1 MDKELSRTTRT
12 AAPPTMSTPS
22 PTPSSPTPPASLS
35 AAASTCPRCARLIP
49 ANAVLGACPHCLL
62 AAGLTSEPAAPTNS
76 TPPPTP
82 AELAP
87 EFPQLDL
94 LELLGRG
101 GMGAV
106 YKARQKS
113 LDRLV
118 ALKLLRPG
126 LDADPSFAERFTREA
141 RALAQLNHPG
151 IVTLYEFG
159 RTPGGLFF
167 ILMEFVDGLN
177 LRQLLAAGRLSPR
190 EALAIVPPL
199 CDALQYAHDRGLVHR
214 DIKPEN
220 ILIDRLGR
228 VKIAD
233 FGLAK
238 LAATST
244 SASSNN
250 TETPEPSASGH
261 SSPFNLHSSS
271 LTETGKVI
279 GTPEYMSPEQRA
291 HPDTVDHRA
300 DIYALG
306 VVLYQM
312 LTGELPDAKQ
322 LQPPS
327 QRVHLDIRL
336 DAIVLRALEANPS
349 LRYAAAS
356 ELKTQLETIASS
368 SPPAPLPPG
377 SSTPPSALAAS
388 SSVPTDPA
396 ASVSTPSAPPPFRVS
411 AIFSRPRLKFWL
423 LRVAPLTLLI
433 TLALRF
439 FVMAPYRIEGSSV
452 EPEIPAGSLA
462 FVYKLG
468 RHFAPGDIIAYRH
481 SESLVY
487 VGRVDT
493 AHPVDGK
500 IFIARKNQGVTG
512 ISPNAV
518 IGKVVFNTRNNQG
531 RLGAPESRNS
541 ATLAINAVV
550 FLSLTALLIWTWK
563 TIKRPATA
571 GVSKQSLALPAGAF
585 ALLCTLH
592 LAWAFSTAD
601 ELPATVASHFG
612 MNGRADG
619 FMSKNSYLIFICAF
633 PLGLGLLLQA
643 TTRLALRLPSRFV
656 NIPNRDIWLAP
667 ARRPQLIAI
676 LQTWFAALSCGLV
689 IFSAQLHTLTL
700 LANRLNPPRLPDIA
714 LVTLLGFPTIL
725 LLWTIGLLMRL
736 AEPQAAAKLHTRRSL
751 ILAIVSVALL
761 GFFGAPSVI
770 AWNARE
776 VKPAPFSTPAQS
788 IELGETPTLQP
799 TSPKSVSTFLTPR
812 LQFRE
817 VEAAPTT
824 ATETLSFDQ
833 GSRNE
838 TLHLSTQILMDE
850 KAVSDV
856 TIIPATQPFRD
867 SISLQFNSTGAQQF
881 AEITRA
887 LVGKRLAILFDGR
900 VLIAPRINE
909 PITGGSAQI
918 SGVFSEEKIDHLAK
932 SLRAAIAP
940 QPPPTNPAPDTFNS
954 EQAIAWLREIDDGHY
969 AKIWQTASATFRKNI
984 TEAKWT
990 ETLTSTRA
998 PLGKV
1003 LKRGNTHYEY
1013 ERFDNKPPELG
1024 IPKVTL
1030 TFYTRFEGGPYT
1042 ETASFTRDPDGTWR
1056 ALSYLI
1062 EPRTTPDPPDV
1073 TDVDQLMK
1081 EWLSQIDEAR
1091 YAENWAGASSL
1102 FKKNLSQSQW
1112 ETMLKSVRAP
1122 LGRVLQRGAT
1132 YCSLLNKLPN
1142 LPGGPH
1148 MIYKFATRFEN
1159 KPDAI
1164 ETLTFTR
1171 DTDGVWRASGYFIN
1185 PDRKPQ
1191 APEETTTHI
1200 TTAPSLPKA
1209 DQPPILEAEPAGNRL
1224 KIAQTNAAAAER
1236 RFNDV
1241 AQRYKAGLATPDEL
1255 SPARTEL
1262 LIRQFEL
1269 EALQKIQNAPAPD
1282 QKTIAHIE
1290 AWLRETDSTNDA
1302 QSWATASAAFKG
1314 SITEARWT
1322 EALTAARSRRR
1333 TVISRKLNTA
1343 QILEK
1348 LPGAPDGPC
1357 LVFTFTT
1364 QFILG
1369 AYIETVTAI
1378 RDTDGIWRASG
1389 YLIEPV
1395 LPPAL
1400 SGATKLVTQQA
1411 ENWLRHYDDGDYAS
1425 AWTAGSALFKKNF
1438 SESQWLSVLK
1448 SMRAPL
1454 GATLDRGLL
1463 AAKTE
1468 IVSGEPNGPSFRF
1481 IFSTRFQNKDSAIET
1496 VVFDRD
1502 TDGVWRPSGYH
1513 ISGYLHK

>member
-1 MDKELSRTTRT
+1 MDKEPSRT
-12 AAPPTMSTPS
+12 AAPHTMSTPS
-22 PTPSSPTPPASLS
+22 PTPSSPIPSASS
-35 AAASTCPRCARLIP
+35 ACAATCPRCGRAIP

-62 AAGLTSEPAAPTNS
+62 AAGFASEPAAPDHA
-76 TPPPTP
+76 TPPPTV

-87 EFPQLDL
+87 EFPQLDI

-177 LRQLLAAGRLSPR
+177 LRQLLTAGRLSPR

-199 CDALQYAHDRGLVHR
+199 CDALQYAHDRGLIHR

-306 VVLYQM
+306 VVLYQL
-312 LTGELPDAKQ
+312 LTGELPDSKQ

-327 QRVHLDIRL
+327 HRVHLDIRL

-541 ATLAINAVV
+541 ATLAINAVI

-585 ALLCTLH
+585 VLLCTLH

-619 FMSKNSYLIFICAF
+619 FMSKNGYLAFICAF
-633 PLGLGLLLQA
+633 PLGLSLFLQA
-643 TTRLALRLPSRFV
+643 TTRLAFRLPSRFV

-667 ARRPQLIAI
+667 ARRPELVAI
-676 LQTWFAALSCGLV
+676 LQAWFAALSCGLV
-689 IFSAQLHTLTL
+689 IFSTQLHTLTL

-751 ILAIVSVALL
+751 ILAIVSIALL
-761 GFFGAPSVI
+761 GFF
-770 AWNARE
+770 
-776 VKPAPFSTPAQS
+776 
-788 IELGETPTLQP
+788 
-799 TSPKSVSTFLTPR
+799 
-812 LQFRE
+812 
-817 VEAAPTT
+817 AAPTVVAWQQRDQPSNSTTTSSSSPATPSPLPDELIRISSDGKYFIGATQVSLEELHQHFTTLGQQTSAPTLRIKADGRT
-824 ATETLSFDQ
+824 AYPQIAALLSEAKKRGVTKISFDT
-833 GSRNE
+833 GDYE
-838 TLHLSTQILMDE
+838 PDE
-850 KAVSDV
+850 MAK
-856 TIIPATQPFRD
+856 T
-867 SISLQFNSTGAQQF
+867 
-881 AEITRA
+881 
-887 LVGKRLAILFDGR
+887 
-900 VLIAPRINE
+900 APR
-909 PITGGSAQI
+909 
-918 SGVFSEEKIDHLAK
+918 AK
-932 SLRAAIAP
+932 S
-940 QPPPTNPAPDTFNS
+940 
-954 EQAIAWLREIDDGHY
+954 WLQQIDDGHY
-969 AKIWQTASATFRKNI
+969 A
-984 TEAKWT
+984 
-990 ETLTSTRA
+990 
-998 PLGKV
+998 
-1003 LKRGNTHYEY
+1003 
-1013 ERFDNKPPELG
+1013 
-1024 IPKVTL
+1024 
-1030 TFYTRFEGGPYT
+1030 
-1042 ETASFTRDPDGTWR
+1042 
-1056 ALSYLI
+1056 
-1062 EPRTTPDPPDV
+1062 
-1073 TDVDQLMK
+1073 
-1081 EWLSQIDEAR
+1081 
-1091 YAENWAGASSL
+1091 ENWAATSPL
-1102 FKKNLSQSQW
+1102 FRQAITEKDW
-1112 ETMLKSVRAP
+1112 ITMIGSVRAP
-1122 LGRVLQRGAT
+1122 LGAMLARFQFTAETVE
-1132 YCSLLNKLPN
+1132 KLPGVS
-1142 LPGGPH
+1142 GGPH
-1148 MIYKFATRFEN
+1148 IVFRFATRFEN
-1159 KPDAI
+1159 KLDA
-1164 ETLTFTR
+1164 
-1171 DTDGVWRASGYFIN
+1171 V
-1185 PDRKPQ
+1185 
-1191 APEETTTHI
+1191 
-1200 TTAPSLPKA
+1200 
-1209 DQPPILEAEPAGNRL
+1209 
-1224 KIAQTNAAAAER
+1224 
-1236 RFNDV
+1236 
-1241 AQRYKAGLATPDEL
+1241 
-1255 SPARTEL
+1255 
-1262 LIRQFEL
+1262 
-1269 EALQKIQNAPAPD
+1269 
-1282 QKTIAHIE
+1282 
-1290 AWLRETDSTNDA
+1290 
-1302 QSWATASAAFKG
+1302 
-1314 SITEARWT
+1314 
-1322 EALTAARSRRR
+1322 
-1333 TVISRKLNTA
+1333 
-1343 QILEK
+1343 
-1348 LPGAPDGPC
+1348 
-1357 LVFTFTT
+1357 
-1364 QFILG
+1364 
-1369 AYIETVTAI
+1369 ETVTFT

-1389 YLIEPV
+1389 YYI
-1395 LPPAL
+1395 
-1400 SGATKLVTQQA
+1400 K
-1411 ENWLRHYDDGDYAS
+1411 
-1425 AWTAGSALFKKNF
+1425 
-1438 SESQWLSVLK
+1438 
-1448 SMRAPL
+1448 
-1454 GATLDRGLL
+1454 
-1463 AAKTE
+1463 
-1468 IVSGEPNGPSFRF
+1468 
-1481 IFSTRFQNKDSAIET
+1481 
-1496 VVFDRD
+1496 
-1502 TDGVWRPSGYH
+1502 
-1513 ISGYLHK
+1513 